1 MWYTVSLDRGT
12 GSLTA
17 TTVVRSVVLVRVE
30 RLGFPFG
37 IRRRTKPLNILRVL
51 TRMHEGQ
58 EPSLFVCDLNH
69 RNRHSDRAIS
79 FDDKRERELK
89 FLVRADCDSP

>member
-37 IRRRTKPLNILRVL
+37 IRRRTKPLNIRRVL

-58 EPSLFVCDLNH
+58 EPSQFVCDFNH
-69 RNRHSDRAIS
+69 RNRHSGGVNSI
-79 FDDKRERELK
+79 DDKQERGLK
-89 FLVRADCDSP
+89 FLVWVYCDSP